1 MNLLQK
7 TKNWA
12 VKNLLTPYEPAKNIQ
27 ARTSA
32 GTLQWTHS
40 FDGEKNMGEIGPVRG
55 YMMDYDK
62 LRARSWQCFTE
73 SDIAKG
79 VLKKYIL
86 WVIGDGLKLKANP
99 NKVVLKSEKI
109 TLSPEAFNEVTE
121 TRWNVW
127 SSNRISD
134 YSAMKNL
141 NLLES
146 VAFKNVI
153 IGGDVLVVLRFED
166 NELKVQLI
174 DGAHLNSPMFGS
186 DYFGYPLANGNEI
199 KNGIE
204 MNAKG
209 EHVAYYIQNDQY
221 QFDRIP
227 AKGST
232 GLRMAYLVYGDEYRI
247 DNTRGVPLIMT
258 VLETLKKLERY
269 KEATV
274 GSAEERQKI
283 VYYVV
288 HKEFSTGESPFTKAA
303 SRAFDDS
310 GQSDELPI
318 DIQGQNLANN
328 VQATTNKMSFN
339 LPVGSDLKSLVS
351 QNELYFKDFY
361 DKNIDIICA
370 SIGIPPN
377 VAMSLYN
384 DSFSASRAAI
394 KDWEHTLK
402 VARADF
408 SFQFLQPIYD
418 LWLHIEVLK
427 NKVQAPGYLKAFSE
441 GNNMVLSAYRS
452 ARFTGANVP
461 HIDPVKEVTAERLK
475 LGTAGAHIPLTN
487 AENATENLNGGDSDS
502 NMAQFA
508 EELKELESLGIKPEA
523 PKVQG
528 ENPHDQ

>member
-1 MNLLQK
+1 MKFLEK
-7 TKNWA
+7 SRSWV
-12 VKNLLTPYEPAKNIQ
+12 VKNLLTPYEPKKEIQ

-32 GTLQWTHS
+32 GTLQWTHV
-40 FDGEKNMGEIGPVRG
+40 FDGEKNLGEIGPIRG
-55 YMMDYDK
+55 YSMEYDR

-79 VLKKYIL
+79 ILKKYIL

-99 NKVVLKSEKI
+99 NKQVLKSEKI
-109 TLSPEAFNEVTE
+109 TINPELFNEVAE
-121 TRWNVW
+121 TRWTVW
-127 SSNRISD
+127 SSNRMSD
-134 YSAMKNL
+134 YSSMANL
-141 NLLES
+141 NMLE
-146 VAFKNVI
+146 AEGFKNAI
-153 IGGDVLVVLRFED
+153 IGGDVLVVLRFEN

-174 DGAHLNSPMFGS
+174 DGAHICSPVYGT
-186 DYFGYPLANGNEI
+186 DYFGFPLANGNEI

-204 MNAKG
+204 INAKG
-209 EHVAYYIQNDQY
+209 EHIAYYIKNDQY
-221 QFDRIP
+221 QFDRIS
-227 AKGST
+227 AKGSS
-232 GLRMAYLVYGDEYRI
+232 GLTMAYLVYGDKYRL
-247 DNTRGVPLIMT
+247 DNTRGVPLVMT

-288 HKEFSTGESPFTKAA
+288 HKEFSTGENPFTKAA
-303 SRAFDDS
+303 ARAFDDS
-310 GQSDELPI
+310 GQNDELPI
-318 DIQGQNLANN
+318 DVRGENLANN

-339 LPVGSDLKSLVS
+339 LPVGSDLKSLES
-351 QNELYFKDFY
+351 KNELYFKDFY

-427 NKVQAPGYLKAFSE
+427 NKIQAPGYLKAFNE
-441 GNNMVLSAYRS
+441 VNNMVLSAYRT

-508 EELKELESLGIKPEA
+508 EELKELEKLGIKPEA
-523 PKVQG
+523 PKIGG
-528 ENPHDQ
+528 ENTREQ